1 LSSPDP
7 YRLLAPIGM
16 IGYGIVERSLALGAA
31 AGPDVIGADG
41 GSVDA
46 GPYYLGSGLSFT
58 SGELVTRDLSLCLR
72 AAEECAAPVVVGTAG
87 GAGAE
92 PHLAFALDCL
102 RAAAREAGRAGL
114 RVALVHAEQPR
125 ERVRAW
131 VAEGRTQSFS
141 GGPLPT
147 SAAVDACERIV
158 AQMGIA
164 AVGRALDEQPDV
176 VLAGRA
182 SDVAI
187 FAAPA
192 IRAGGDPALAVHL
205 GKVIECGAHCAEPAS
220 GRDAI
225 LAELYHDR
233 FQLRAPNPERR
244 CTPEGVIAHML
255 YENAHPYR
263 LAEPDGVC
271 DLSDVTVEAV
281 DDRTVSAS
289 GARFEPSDRLVVK
302 IEGAAAVGYRSLV
315 IGGMRDPRL
324 VAAVDDVLAVAEA
337 AVAGSLGSEEY
348 RLAFHVYGRDGVLGA
363 SERDGRGQRELGVVC
378 EAVAGTQRLAHA
390 VAQAAEAALITAPYP
405 GGISATGNLAV
416 PFSPLVVDAGRAYE
430 WSVFCLA
437 DVEEREEELFP
448 VEVVTL

>member
-1 LSSPDP
+1 MALSES

-16 IGYGIVERSLALGAA
+16 IGYGIVERSLVLG
-31 AGPDVIGADG
+31 GEERPHVIGADG

-46 GPYYLGSGLSFT
+46 GPYYLGSGESFT
-58 SGELVTRDLSLCLR
+58 SAELVTRDLSLCLG
-72 AAEECAAPVVVGTAG
+72 AAGERGIPVVVGTAG

-92 PHLAFALDCL
+92 PHVAFALDCL
-102 RAAAREAGRAGL
+102 RDAARKQGVTQL
-114 RVALVHAEQPR
+114 RVALVHAEQPK

-131 VAEGRTQSFS
+131 VTGGRTEPFS
-141 GGPLPT
+141 GGGLPT
-147 SAAVDACERIV
+147 TADVEACDRIV
-158 AQMGIA
+158 AQMGVA
-164 AVGRALDEQPDV
+164 AVMRALEEEPDV

-192 IRAGGDPALAVHL
+192 IASGGDPALAVHL

-220 GRDAI
+220 GRDAM
-225 LAELYHDR
+225 LAELYDDCFH
-233 FQLRAPNPERR
+233 LRAPNPDRR

-255 YENAHPYR
+255 YENPHPYR
-263 LAEPDGVC
+263 LAEPDGIC

-281 DDRTVSAS
+281 DDRTVRAS
-289 GARFEPSDRLVVK
+289 GARFEPADRLVVK
-302 IEGAAAVGYRSLV
+302 VEGAAEVGFRSLV
-315 IGGMRDPRL
+315 IGGMRDSRL
-324 VAAVDDVLAVAEA
+324 VAAVDHVLAVVEE
-337 AVAGSLGSEEY
+337 AVADSLGGEDY

-363 SERDGRGQRELGVVC
+363 SEPDGATARELGIVC

-430 WSVFCLA
+430 WRVFCLA
-437 DVEEREEELFP
+437 EAEEKEEDLFP